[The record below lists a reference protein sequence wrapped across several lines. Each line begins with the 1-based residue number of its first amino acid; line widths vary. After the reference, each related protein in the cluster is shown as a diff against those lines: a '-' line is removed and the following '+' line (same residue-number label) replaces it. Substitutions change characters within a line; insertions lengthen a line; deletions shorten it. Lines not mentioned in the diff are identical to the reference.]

1 MIPNRQSPALLT
13 GVRMLGRQVH
23 DLLFPPRCV
32 SCDAMGAWLCPPCA
46 QSVEPVGDLICRRC
60 GRAQAT
66 ATDRCPFCS
75 DSSTFKLT
83 LVRSAAFHQ
92 SPLRQAIHAFKYES
106 CTELSTPLARY
117 LVAAYAKPC
126 WALADVPVDLVV
138 PVPLHEDRRSER
150 GFNQS
155 ELLAADLCRI
165 VGLPMDAL
173 ALQRVR
179 HTPTSSWP
187 GRSLTT
193 AECGRCI
200 QGLSYARRQT
210 SAAHRRCLY
219 DGRHPLRLCRCSVRS
234 RRRDGQCAN
243 ARSPAPK
250 PVTGSKSQ
258 LQDGTFVTKTKGQ
271 NVVDNRPIWVYDWS
285 MLAQAP
291 SFASQNDNNRTTRQ
305 TRLMAVGFAFGF
317 AVEADGRTLPKLS
330 RPSNVTLSLRSA
342 MEADV
347 TTYKPSFPKSCI
359 AIQPT
364 RTL

>member
-179 HTPTSSWP
+179 HTPH
-187 GRSLTT
+187 
-193 AECGRCI
+193 
-200 QGLSYARRQT
+200 QVGLDAASRRQNVADAFRA
-210 SAAHRRCLY
+210 SATLAGKHLLLIDDVY
-219 DGRHPLRLCRCSVRS
+219 TTGATLCA
-234 RRRDGQCAN
+234 CAD
-243 ARSPAPK
+243 AVFEAGAATVSALTLAVP
-250 PVTGSKSQ
+250 
-258 LQDGTFVTKTKGQ
+258 
-271 NVVDNRPIWVYDWS
+271 RPN
-285 MLAQAP
+285 Q
-291 SFASQNDNNRTTRQ
+291 
-305 TRLMAVGFAFGF
+305 
-317 AVEADGRTLPKLS
+317 
-330 RPSNVTLSLRSA
+330 
-342 MEADV
+342 
-347 TTYKPSFPKSCI
+347 
-359 AIQPT
+359 
-364 RTL
+364 